1 MGLRHKSREIALTA
15 LYQSEMTSTP
25 VEEGFP
31 LLCDTFEV
39 NQKAIPYAQELVDGI
54 SASWDDLNAR
64 IGKQA
69 QNWRLSRMSVLDR
82 NIIRI
87 AAYEM
92 LFRDD
97 VPPRVA
103 IDEAIE
109 LAKRFCTDDSP
120 AFINGILDAILKSL
134 PVGKPAASGVANTT
148 TGSGID
154 EE

>member
-15 LYQSEMTSTP
+15 LYQAEMSGNP
-25 VEEGFP
+25 VLEGFP

-39 NQKAIPYAQELVDGI
+39 NQKAVPYARELVEGI
-54 SASWDDLNAR
+54 AGRWEELNGR
-64 IGKQA
+64 IGERA

-120 AFINGILDAILKSL
+120 SFINGILDAILKSL
-134 PVGKPAASGVANTT
+134 PAGGQADAGGTTT
-148 TGSGID
+148 TGSGIGGR
-154 EE
+154 E